1 MLHMPINFFFFFLK
15 KFFQYHIFY
24 GIEYRRHTRFASF
37 CMCIITMK
45 QCKFLTPYIAFFE
58 YVQAGGEGSLT
69 PAGMYKII
77 FFVANY

>member
-1 MLHMPINFFFFFLK
+1 MLHMPINFFFFKKK

-24 GIEYRRHTRFASF
+24 GIEYRFASSF

-45 QCKFLTPYIAFFE
+45 KCKFLTPYIAFFE